1 MPAIAV
7 LIPQII
13 AGVQAAINAAP
24 QIEAI
29 VTSAKAWF
37 TSLFEGGLITIAQQK
52 AIHDHIDSISA
63 MAKAGIVLPHWQV
76 EQDPGTVAATAAAKS

>member
-1 MPAIAV
+1 MTIAV

-13 AGVQAAINAAP
+13 SGIQAAINAAP

-63 MAKAGIVLPHWQV
+63 MAKLGIVPPHWQV
-76 EQDPGTVAATAAAKS
+76 EADPGAVTLLPSAAKP